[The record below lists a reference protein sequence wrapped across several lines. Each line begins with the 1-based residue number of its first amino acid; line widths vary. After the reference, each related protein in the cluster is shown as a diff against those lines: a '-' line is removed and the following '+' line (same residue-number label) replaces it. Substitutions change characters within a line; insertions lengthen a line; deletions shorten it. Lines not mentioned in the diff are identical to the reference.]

1 MQTATYLIII
11 ILLLLTSALF
21 SACEMAYSSVNR
33 IRLKNYEMQGNKQ
46 AKKALKIV
54 DSFDDALTS
63 ILIGNNIVNIASA
76 SIGTI
81 LFTEI
86 FGSKGVGISTAV
98 MTILVLV
105 FGEIIPK
112 SIAKENPERF
122 VLFFATPLSICI
134 WIMKP
139 FVLLFSGL
147 KKLISKFTSSSEK
160 RPTITEDEL
169 KYIIDEIEEEG
180 VLEEQEVNLVRSAL
194 DFDEI
199 TVDKI
204 LIPRVNVVG
213 VEINSSIEDIKQI
226 FLTEMYSRMPV
237 YEKNLDNIVG
247 IITQKDFFKFMLDG
261 KSNIRD
267 IIQDAFYISGLKY
280 ISQALREMQ
289 RMKVHMAIVMDQ
301 HGGTQ
306 GIITMEDI
314 IEELVGEIYDEN
326 DEVSTDITQ
335 ISENEYEISGDYS
348 LIDLIEELDLPDD
361 IIESSANSIGGWVME
376 LLGHIPE
383 KNESIEHGIFKITVL
398 SVNEQSIEKI
408 KLYISLEEYAE
419 DEE

>member
-1 MQTATYLIII
+1 MQTASYLIII
-11 ILLLLTSALF
+11 ILLLLVSALF

-33 IRLKNYEMQGNKQ
+33 IRLKNYAQQGNKQ

-81 LFTEI
+81 LFTNLI
-86 FGSKGVGISTAV
+86 GSKGVGVSTAV
-98 MTILVLV
+98 MTILVLI
-105 FGEIIPK
+105 FGDISPK

-122 VLFFATPLSICI
+122 VLLFATPLSICI

-139 FVLLFSGL
+139 FIIIFSGL
-147 KKLISKFTSSSEK
+147 RKLISKLFSSSEK
-160 RPTITEDEL
+160 RPSITEDEL

-180 VLEEQEVNLVRSAL
+180 VLEEQEGNLVRSAL

-199 TVDKI
+199 TVDEI
-204 LIPRVNVVG
+204 LIPRVNVIG
-213 VEINSSIEDIKQI
+213 VEINSSIEDIKKI

-237 YEKNLDNIVG
+237 YEKSMDNIVG
-247 IITQKDFFKFMLDG
+247 IITQKDFFKFMLDE
-261 KSNIRD
+261 KNNIRD
-267 IIQDAFYISGLKY
+267 IMQDAFYISGLKF
-280 ISQALREMQ
+280 ISQALRDMQ
-289 RMKVHMAIVMDQ
+289 RLKIHMAIVMDQ

-326 DEVSTDITQ
+326 DEIFTSITQ
-335 ISENEYEISGDYS
+335 IDENEYEVSGEYS
-348 LIDLIEELDLPDD
+348 LNNMLEELDLPDD
-361 IIESSANSIGGWVME
+361 SIESSANSVGGWIME
-376 LLGHIPE
+376 ILGHIPE
-383 KNESIEHGIFKITVL
+383 ENETIEYGFFKITVL

-408 KLYISLEEYAE
+408 KLQISIEKDRE
-419 DEE
+419 

>member
-1 MQTATYLIII
+1 MHTASYLIII
-11 ILLLLTSALF
+11 MLLMLISALF

-33 IRLKNYEMQGNKQ
+33 IRLKNYALQGNKQ

-54 DSFDDALTS
+54 DSFDNALTS
-63 ILIGNNIVNIASA
+63 ILIGNNVVNIASA
-76 SIGTI
+76 SLSTI
-81 LFTEI
+81 LFTDLL
-86 FGSKGVGISTAV
+86 GSKGVGISTAV

-105 FGEIIPK
+105 FGEISPK

-139 FVLLFSGL
+139 LIIVFSGF
-147 KKLISKFTSSSEK
+147 KKLISRFFSSSDN
-160 RPTITEDEL
+160 RPSITEDEL

-180 VLEEQEVNLVRSAL
+180 VLEEQEGNLVRSAL

-199 TVDKI
+199 TVDEI

-213 VEINSSIEDIKQI
+213 IEINSSIEEIKEV
-226 FLTEMYSRMPV
+226 FLSEMYSRMPV
-237 YEKNLDNIVG
+237 YEKSKDNIVG
-247 IITQKDFFKFMLDG
+247 VITQKAFFKFMLDE
-261 KSNIRD
+261 KTDIRE
-267 IIQDAFYISGLKY
+267 IMQDAFYISGLKY

-289 RMKVHMAIVMDQ
+289 RLKIHMAIVMDQ

-326 DEVSTDITQ
+326 DEVFTSLAQ
-335 ISENEYEISGDYS
+335 IGENEYEVSGEYS
-348 LIDLIEELDLPDD
+348 LSDMLGELNLPDD
-361 IIESSANSIGGWVME
+361 LIESSANSVGGWVME

-383 KNESIEHGIFKITVL
+383 EGESIECGIFKINVL
-398 SVNEQSIEKI
+398 SVNDQTIEKI
-408 KLYISLEEYAE
+408 KLHISLEKEI
-419 DEE
+419 EEE

>member
-1 MQTATYLIII
+1 MQTASYLIII
-11 ILLLLTSALF
+11 ILLLLVSALF

-33 IRLKNYEMQGNKQ
+33 IRLKNYAQQGNKQ

-81 LFTEI
+81 LFTNLI
-86 FGSKGVGISTAV
+86 GSKGVGVSTAV
-98 MTILVLV
+98 MTILVLI
-105 FGEIIPK
+105 FGDISPK

-122 VLFFATPLSICI
+122 VLLFATPLSICI

-139 FVLLFSGL
+139 FIIIFSGL
-147 KKLISKFTSSSEK
+147 RKLISKLFSSSEK
-160 RPTITEDEL
+160 RPSITEDEL

-180 VLEEQEVNLVRSAL
+180 VLEEQEGNLVRSAL

-199 TVDKI
+199 TVDEI
-204 LIPRVNVVG
+204 LIPRVNVIG
-213 VEINSSIEDIKQI
+213 VEINSSIEDIKKI

-237 YEKNLDNIVG
+237 YEKSMDNIVG
-247 IITQKDFFKFMLDG
+247 IITQKDFFKFMLDE
-261 KSNIRD
+261 KNNIRD
-267 IIQDAFYISGLKY
+267 IMQDAFYISGLKF
-280 ISQALREMQ
+280 ISQALRDMQ
-289 RMKVHMAIVMDQ
+289 RLKIHMAIVMDQ

-326 DEVSTDITQ
+326 DEIFTSITQ
-335 ISENEYEISGDYS
+335 IDENEYEVSGEYS
-348 LIDLIEELDLPDD
+348 LNNMLEELDLPDD
-361 IIESSANSIGGWVME
+361 SIESSANSVGGWIME
-376 LLGHIPE
+376 ILGHIPE
-383 KNESIEHGIFKITVL
+383 ENEAIEYGFFKITVL

-408 KLYISLEEYAE
+408 KLQISIEKDRE
-419 DEE
+419 

>member
-1 MQTATYLIII
+1 MQTASYLIII
-11 ILLLLTSALF
+11 ILLLLVSALF

-33 IRLKNYEMQGNKQ
+33 IRLKNYAQQGNKQ

-81 LFTEI
+81 LFTNLI
-86 FGSKGVGISTAV
+86 GSKGVGVSTAV
-98 MTILVLV
+98 MTILVLI
-105 FGEIIPK
+105 FGEISPK

-122 VLFFATPLSICI
+122 VLLFATPLSICI

-139 FVLLFSGL
+139 FIIMFSGL
-147 KKLISKFTSSSEK
+147 RKLISRLFSSSEK
-160 RPTITEDEL
+160 RPSITEDEL

-180 VLEEQEVNLVRSAL
+180 VLEEQEGNLVRSAL

-199 TVDKI
+199 TVDEI
-204 LIPRVNVVG
+204 LIPRVNVIG
-213 VEINSSIEDIKQI
+213 VEINSSIEDIKKI

-237 YEKNLDNIVG
+237 YEKSMDNIVG
-247 IITQKDFFKFMLDG
+247 VITQKDFFKFMLDE
-261 KSNIRD
+261 KNNIRD
-267 IIQDAFYISGLKY
+267 IMQDAFYISGLKF
-280 ISQALREMQ
+280 ISQALRDMQ
-289 RMKVHMAIVMDQ
+289 RLKIHMAIVMDQ

-326 DEVSTDITQ
+326 DEIFTSITQ
-335 ISENEYEISGDYS
+335 IDENEYEVSGEYS
-348 LIDLIEELDLPDD
+348 LNNMLEELDLPDD
-361 IIESSANSIGGWVME
+361 SIESSANSVGGWIME
-376 LLGHIPE
+376 ILGHIPE
-383 KNESIEHGIFKITVL
+383 ENETIEYGFFKITVL

-408 KLYISLEEYAE
+408 KLQISIEKDRE
-419 DEE
+419 

>member
-1 MQTATYLIII
+1 MQTASYLIII
-11 ILLLLTSALF
+11 ILLLLVSALF

-33 IRLKNYEMQGNKQ
+33 IRLKNYAQQGNKQ

-81 LFTEI
+81 LFTNLI
-86 FGSKGVGISTAV
+86 GSKGVGVSTAV
-98 MTILVLV
+98 MTILVLI
-105 FGEIIPK
+105 FGEISPK

-122 VLFFATPLSICI
+122 VLLFSTPLSICI

-139 FVLLFSGL
+139 FIILFSGL
-147 KKLISKFTSSSEK
+147 RKLISRLFSSSEK
-160 RPTITEDEL
+160 RPSITEDEL

-180 VLEEQEVNLVRSAL
+180 VLEEQEGNLVRSAL

-199 TVDKI
+199 TVDEI
-204 LIPRVNVVG
+204 LIPRVNVIG
-213 VEINSSIEDIKQI
+213 VEINSSIEDIKKI

-237 YEKNLDNIVG
+237 YEKSMDNIVG
-247 IITQKDFFKFMLDG
+247 IITQKDFFKFMLDE
-261 KSNIRD
+261 KNNIRD
-267 IIQDAFYISGLKY
+267 IMQDAFYISGLKF
-280 ISQALREMQ
+280 ISQALRDMQ
-289 RMKVHMAIVMDQ
+289 RLKIHMAIVMDQ

-326 DEVSTDITQ
+326 DEISTSITQ
-335 ISENEYEISGDYS
+335 IDENEYEVSGEYS
-348 LIDLIEELDLPDD
+348 LNNMLEELDLPDD
-361 IIESSANSIGGWVME
+361 SIESSANSVGGWIME
-376 LLGHIPE
+376 ILGHIPE
-383 KNESIEHGIFKITVL
+383 ENETIEYGFFKITVL

-408 KLYISLEEYAE
+408 KLQISVEKDRE
-419 DEE
+419 

>member
-1 MQTATYLIII
+1 MQTASYLIII
-11 ILLLLTSALF
+11 ILLLLVSALF

-33 IRLKNYEMQGNKQ
+33 IRLKNYAQQGNKQ

-81 LFTEI
+81 LFTNLI
-86 FGSKGVGISTAV
+86 GSKGVGVSTAV
-98 MTILVLV
+98 MTILVLI
-105 FGEIIPK
+105 FGEISPK

-122 VLFFATPLSICI
+122 VLLFSTPLSICI

-139 FVLLFSGL
+139 FIIMFSGL
-147 KKLISKFTSSSEK
+147 RKLISRLFSSSEK
-160 RPTITEDEL
+160 RPSITEDEL

-180 VLEEQEVNLVRSAL
+180 VLEEQEGNLVRSAL

-199 TVDKI
+199 TVDEI
-204 LIPRVNVVG
+204 LIPRVNVIG
-213 VEINSSIEDIKQI
+213 VEINSSIEDIKKI

-237 YEKNLDNIVG
+237 YEKSMDNIVG
-247 IITQKDFFKFMLDG
+247 IITQKDFFKFMLDE
-261 KSNIRD
+261 KNNIRD
-267 IIQDAFYISGLKY
+267 IMQDAFYISGLKF
-280 ISQALREMQ
+280 ISQALRDMQ
-289 RMKVHMAIVMDQ
+289 RLKIHMAIVMDQ

-326 DEVSTDITQ
+326 DEISTSITQ
-335 ISENEYEISGDYS
+335 IDENEYEVSGEYS
-348 LIDLIEELDLPDD
+348 LNNMLEELDLPDD
-361 IIESSANSIGGWVME
+361 SIESSANSVGGWIME
-376 LLGHIPE
+376 ILGHIPE
-383 KNESIEHGIFKITVL
+383 ENETIEYGFFKITVL

-408 KLYISLEEYAE
+408 KLQISVEKDRE
-419 DEE
+419 

>member
-21 SACEMAYSSVNR
+21 SACEMAYSSANR
-33 IRLKNYEMQGNKQ
+33 IRLKNYAQQGNKQ
-46 AKKALKIV
+46 AKKTLKIV

-169 KYIIDEIEEEG
+169 KYIIEIEEEG
-180 VLEEQEVNLVRSAL
+180 VRNR
-194 DFDEI
+194 
-199 TVDKI
+199 
-204 LIPRVNVVG
+204 R
-213 VEINSSIEDIKQI
+213 
-226 FLTEMYSRMPV
+226 
-237 YEKNLDNIVG
+237 
-247 IITQKDFFKFMLDG
+247 
-261 KSNIRD
+261 
-267 IIQDAFYISGLKY
+267 
-280 ISQALREMQ
+280 
-289 RMKVHMAIVMDQ
+289 
-301 HGGTQ
+301 
-306 GIITMEDI
+306 
-314 IEELVGEIYDEN
+314 
-326 DEVSTDITQ
+326 
-335 ISENEYEISGDYS
+335 
-348 LIDLIEELDLPDD
+348 
-361 IIESSANSIGGWVME
+361 
-376 LLGHIPE
+376 
-383 KNESIEHGIFKITVL
+383 
-398 SVNEQSIEKI
+398 
-408 KLYISLEEYAE
+408 
-419 DEE
+419 